1 MAGHLRPICRVVD
14 ARMMAEKEMM
24 GIKRGRDNETF
35 QGHPQGEREMI
46 GREIEDMSASDD
58 LYSSRLGLESLST
71 CFGTH
76 NRKRNGL
83 WLTLVL
89 QGSNTNYVH
98 SLTASLNVASSMFS

>member
-71 CFGTH
+71 CFGAH
-76 NRKRNGL
+76 NSQKKWIMVDPCVTGVEHQL
-83 WLTLVL
+83 CALFDCFLEC
-89 QGSNTNYVH
+89 S
-98 SLTASLNVASSMFS
+98 